1 MEKIMTFYASLIGID
16 LKNLEH
22 PISQLISL
30 ANQTNGIEQKQ
41 IKQKLRMIGLA
52 LIDIKDYDKTIYD
65 FYIKKTVKNA
75 NFSLN
80 GYIFEIIQ
88 CANLIKTAEEKKM
101 KFEFGDHMK
110 KEPDFIIDSCG
121 IELTSIRFP
130 EESQKNN
137 ADSKLLSKF
146 REKNRKD
153 YANSNSILL
162 IEITQ
167 TVHFANKSRHKPNA
181 EFNKILKTISEE
193 SKFGIVLCYVEYTVP
208 AEDNLHFKGTVYPAY
223 SKDCTENVKALFQKI
238 TNGEFNTFDGTQSI
252 SKH

>member
-1 MEKIMTFYASLIGID
+1 MKNITTFYASLLGID
-16 LKNLEH
+16 IKNLDH

-30 ANQTNGIEQKQ
+30 ANETTGIEQKQ
-41 IKQKLRMIGLA
+41 IKQKLRTIGLA
-52 LIDIKDYDKTIYD
+52 LIGIKEYEKKIYD
-65 FYIKKTVKNA
+65 FYIKKTIRNA
-75 NFSLN
+75 DFSLN

-88 CANLIKTAEEKKM
+88 CANLIKTAKEKKM
-101 KFEFGDHMK
+101 KFEFGDHLK
-110 KEPDFIIDSCG
+110 KEPDFIIDGCG

-137 ADSKLLSKF
+137 ADSKLISKF

-153 YANSNSILL
+153 FANTNSILL

-167 TVHFANKSRHKPNA
+167 TVHFANKSSHKPNA
-181 EFNKILKTISEE
+181 EFNNILKTISDE

-208 AEDNLHFKGTVYPAY
+208 TEDNLHFKGTVYPAY
-223 SKDCTENVKALFQKI
+223 NKDCAENVKKLFQKI
-238 TNGEFNTFDGTQSI
+238 TNGEFNTFDGKQSI